1 MVKLMAFALA
11 LCASISLA
19 AQTTSPNPA
28 AGPDQKSKKRKDE
41 VTVTGCISKQNSNY
55 ILMQP
60 DPGNTYQLEKSR
72 KMHLATY
79 LGREV
84 EITGSEYPFHGHKFR
99 LLSQIGRSKPGDHSG
114 SLDKNHLQALWGGLI
129 NLAENPAK
137 GLAVRVIESAG
148 MV

>member
-41 VTVTGCISKQNSNY
+41 ATVTGISKQNSDY

-79 LGREV
+79 VGREV
-84 EITGSEYPFHGHKFR
+84 EITGSEYPSMATSSDYLARSGVASPVTIRVR
-99 LLSQIGRSKPGDHSG
+99 LIKTISKRCGGD
-114 SLDKNHLQALWGGLI
+114 
-129 NLAENPAK
+129 
-137 GLAVRVIESAG
+137 
-148 MV
+148 